1 MDHGLKF
8 SDPAAYSRVLRRA
21 HELVISGVP
30 RPEIPELLASSWRRS
45 MALGISPDQHSPRH
59 LHDVSEVLELRREH
73 RLQQV
78 MPALS
83 ELLADDSSDGRHLLV
98 LTDATGEI
106 LWRVGS
112 AQVLR
117 RADRLEFSEGADW
130 SEAGIGTNAISEALV
145 TGRPVQLFSAEHLV
159 RTHHEWACT
168 AAPIT
173 DPSTGRLLGVLD
185 VSGPLESL
193 TADTLRM
200 VRCAV
205 SMAEALLKTS
215 DGGASLGAPSPPP
228 ASRQPCRTGTAVR
241 PSAAVDTLELLGD
254 QPAAVFRNG
263 SRVPLTLRR
272 AEILALLDS
281 RMQGW
286 SAEELAYELHGDAGI
301 AASIRTEMFRVR
313 SLLGDAIASNPYRLE
328 ERLAGRSDAGRV
340 LRLLRG
346 GNVAAALEA
355 YRAPLLSRS
364 GNMAVQLLRDR
375 LDLALGA
382 AVRASTDPALIIRW
396 LSTDMGSADTQAVE
410 ALGKLVGRSDARYL
424 SFSAGAAAAAANLAI
439 GGT

>member
-1 MDHGLKF
+1 
-8 SDPAAYSRVLRRA
+8 
-21 HELVISGVP
+21 
-30 RPEIPELLASSWRRS
+30 
-45 MALGISPDQHSPRH
+45 
-59 LHDVSEVLELRREH
+59 
-73 RLQQV
+73 
-78 MPALS
+78 
-83 ELLADDSSDGRHLLV
+83 
-98 LTDATGEI
+98 
-106 LWRVGS
+106 
-112 AQVLR
+112 
-117 RADRLEFSEGADW
+117 
-130 SEAGIGTNAISEALV
+130 
-145 TGRPVQLFSAEHLV
+145 
-159 RTHHEWACT
+159 
-168 AAPIT
+168 
-173 DPSTGRLLGVLD
+173 
-185 VSGPLESL
+185 
-193 TADTLRM
+193 
-200 VRCAV
+200 
-205 SMAEALLKTS
+205 
-215 DGGASLGAPSPPP
+215 
-228 ASRQPCRTGTAVR
+228 
-241 PSAAVDTLELLGD
+241 LLGD

-396 LSTDMGSADTQAVE
+396 LSTDMGSADMQAVE
-410 ALGKLVGRSDARYL
+410 ALGKLAGRSDARYL
-424 SFSAGAAAAAANLAI
+424 SFSAGAAAAEASLAI

>member
-8 SDPAAYSRVLRRA
+8 SDPAAYSRLLRRA
-21 HELVISGVP
+21 HEQVISGVP
-30 RPEIPELLASSWRRS
+30 RPEIPEGLASSWRRS

-59 LHDVSEVLELRREH
+59 LHEASEVLELRREH

-98 LTDATGEI
+98 LTDAGGEI

-168 AAPIT
+168 AAPMR
-173 DPSTGRLLGVLD
+173 DPLTGALLGVLD

-205 SMAEALLKTS
+205 SMAEALLRMS
-215 DGGASLGAPSPPP
+215 DAGTPLGAPSPVPM
-228 ASRQPCRTGTAVR
+228 SRQSSRTG
-241 PSAAVDTLELLGD
+241 SAARPTAAAKSLELLGD
-254 QPAAVFRNG
+254 QPAAVFRDG

-281 RMQGW
+281 RSQGW
-286 SAEELAYELHGDAGI
+286 SAEELAYELHGDAGVG
-301 AASIRTEMFRVR
+301 ASVRTEMFRVR
-313 SLLGDAIASNPYRLE
+313 SLLGDAIASNPYRLGE
-328 ERLAGRSDAGRV
+328 GLAGRSDAGQV
-340 LRLLRG
+340 LRLLREG
-346 GNVAAALEA
+346 KAAAALEA

-364 GNMAVQLLRDR
+364 GNMAIQLLRDR
-375 LDLALGA
+375 LDLALRA
-382 AVRASTDPALIIRW
+382 AVRASTDPALLMRW
-396 LSTDMGSADTQAVE
+396 LSTDMGSADMAAVE
-410 ALGKLVGRSDARYL
+410 ALGKLVGLRDARYL
-424 SFSAGAAAAAANLAI
+424 SFSAGAAAADAKLV
-439 GGT
+439 